1 MCICNYLATSGLN
14 HHFIV
19 GGNQKSNDLATSRPF
34 FFFGDFQTRLPKI
47 GDFQTG
53 TPDTRVVKPQSKSLT
68 HTARSSYSLYK

>member
-34 FFFGDFQTRLPKI
+34 LFFGDFQTRLPKI

-53 TPDTRVVKPQSKSLT
+53 TRVRVRVRVSTLT
-68 HTARSSYSLYK
+68 GVC